1 MSSDERGSARKSLGL
16 PLETSGI
23 RSTSCYTG
31 WTRSLTFQLPRTPD
45 TRRPVSEAVF
55 SDLRTEIISG
65 DLQPGEKL
73 RSERTLTE
81 AFGVNRHAV
90 REALKR
96 LQQAGLVEVSQG
108 GATRVLDLR
117 SNGGLDLLPD
127 LAIRASGRVDPK
139 VLRSA
144 LEMRIA
150 IGADAARL
158 CARRA
163 VASVSERLLRATEEM
178 EKTDD
183 VDTLTDLDTA
193 FWALVVDGADNIAYR
208 LAFNSLIRCLRA
220 NQRPALALIA
230 GELLDHRARRSVAEA
245 IAERD
250 EGAAELR
257 AREAL
262 SGSLEVALDLLSR
275 SR

>member
-1 MSSDERGSARKSLGL
+1 MPNAHDSHKPIS
-16 PLETSGI
+16 ET
-23 RSTSCYTG
+23 
-31 WTRSLTFQLPRTPD
+31 
-45 TRRPVSEAVF
+45 VF
-55 SDLRTEIISG
+55 SELRNEILSG
-65 DLQPGEKL
+65 DLQPGDKL

-81 AFGVNRHAV
+81 AFGVNRHAI

-117 SNGGLDLLPD
+117 SNGGLDLLPH
-127 LAIRASGRVDPK
+127 LALRSSGHIDPK

-144 LEMRIA
+144 LEMRIS

-158 CARRA
+158 CSRRA
-163 VASVSERLLRATEEM
+163 VASLSDRLLRKAEEM

-183 VDTLTDLDTA
+183 IDALTDLDPA

-220 NQRPALALIA
+220 NQRPALALIT
-230 GELLDHRARRSVAEA
+230 GELLDHRGRRAVAEA
-245 IAERD
+245 IAEHD
-250 EGAAELR
+250 EAAAELS
-257 AREAL
+257 ARETL
-262 SGSLEVALDLLSR
+262 SGSLEVALALLSR
-275 SR
+275 AR